1 MFLWERSLYMARRL
15 DIRYQV
21 FLFPLSFGTGVR
33 SNGGNIYP
41 WMSTSRGSRE
51 AGSRA
56 INLVALLFD
65 WTYAFVHLIRHL
77 YFVLVSHIPLVLGFS
92 HLKQSWKREKS
103 R

>member
-1 MFLWERSLYMARRL
+1 MDEYKPGLKRSW
-15 DIRYQV
+15 I
-21 FLFPLSFGTGVR
+21 SC
-33 SNGGNIYP
+33 N
-41 WMSTSRGSRE
+41 
-51 AGSRA
+51 